1 MNIVVIQNVVKNMSI
16 TTKEGDDGKS
26 RFFMREIEKDNI
38 LMETMG
44 TIDEL
49 QSCLGLSKSLIKK
62 KEWKE
67 EIEKIQKN
75 MIDISGVL
83 IVEGEWKKSEKE
95 IEFLDKR
102 IEEMENQVPT
112 MRGFVV
118 VGENTS
124 EAALNLSRAI
134 CRRVERR
141 VVGLKK
147 EQKVDKN
154 ILIYFNRLSDYLF
167 LGAVEQIKK

>member
-1 MNIVVIQNVVKNMSI
+1 MSI
-16 TTKEGDDGKS
+16 TTREGDNGKS
-26 RFFMREIEKDNI
+26 RFFGREVEKDNI

-62 KEWKE
+62 KEWQE

-83 IVEGEWKKSEKE
+83 IIQSEWGKSEEE
-95 IEFLDKR
+95 IKFLDKR
-102 IEEMENQVPT
+102 IKEMENQMPL
-112 MRGFVV
+112 MRGFMV

-124 EAALNLSRAI
+124 EAVLNLSRAI

-167 LGAVEQIKK
+167 LGASEQIKK